1 MKDGAGMALSR
12 PAKTLD
18 PKVTFLRALTGFSGL
33 RDRDLVS
40 LASLFDEVRT
50 EAGERL
56 IREGEPGHELFLLA
70 DGLALV
76 SLREEAL
83 ATVGAGELVGEMSLL
98 DPAPSSATVTAL
110 TPVRALVAG
119 ARSFGALLGRPEVM
133 RLLALTLTRRLRAS
147 QGSPAPWQQGRSGSG
162 MSPAPR

>member
-1 MKDGAGMALSR
+1 MKEGAGMALSR
-12 PAKTLD
+12 AAKSLD
-18 PKVTFLRALTGFSGL
+18 PKVTFLRSLPAFSGL
-33 RDRDLVS
+33 RDRDIVS
-40 LASLFDEVRT
+40 LSSLFDEVRM

-56 IREGEPGHELFLLA
+56 VREGEPGHELFLLA

-83 ATVGAGELVGEMSLL
+83 ATIGAGELVGEMSLL
-98 DPAPSSATVTAL
+98 EPAPSSATVTAL

-119 ARSFGALLGRPEVM
+119 ARSFGALLGHPEVM
-133 RLLALTLTRRLRAS
+133 RLLALTLARRLRAS
-147 QGSPAPWQQGRSGSG
+147 QGSPARWQQGRSG